1 MRKFTT
7 LAAVAV
13 TALFAAASAM
23 ADPNIDM
30 SRIVT
35 IGTFNADITSTATA
49 GAAIQGITAGE
60 VSVAVSAVNWAK
72 GNGGFDVSSSSDT
85 NNAGAG
91 VSGFTIGDLDI
102 NMGTSTGG
110 YGWARPSGVGSEIS
124 TAVVSFGTATVGF
137 AGDFDITMKTDDWN

>member
-1 MRKFTT
+1 MRKFLTMAVV
-7 LAAVAV
+7 AA
-13 TALFAAASAM
+13 TSLFAATSAM

-30 SRIVT
+30 SRVVT

-60 VSVAVSAVNWAK
+60 VSVAVSATNWAK

-91 VSGFTIGDLDI
+91 VSGFSIGGIGID
-102 NMGTSTGG
+102 MKTSTGG

-124 TAVVSFGTATVGF
+124 TAVVSFGSATVGF
-137 AGDFDITMKTDDWN
+137 DGDFDVTMKTDDWN